1 MATINTRVILSGQ
14 GVTTDTLSVDLTTI
28 MTVESPTVQSGALDV
43 PAVAGPAIA
52 IPGFP
57 GTAEQD
63 KIQVLYLKN
72 TDIPG
77 TQSFRVLA
85 EHVTAGTESIFAT
98 LGPGEWLCVP
108 ISESTIITLLGTVN
122 ATTCEYGFWAL
133 TP

>member
-43 PAVAGPAIA
+43 PQLADPAIV

-57 GTAEQD
+57 GNAEQTHTQ
-63 KIQVLYLKN
+63 ILYLKN
-72 TDIPG
+72 TDVPA
-77 TQSFRVLA
+77 TESFIVLA
-85 EHVTAGTESIFAT
+85 EHDTAGTQSIFAT
-98 LGPGEWLCVP
+98 LGPGEWMCLPVSSLTE
-108 ISESTIITLLGTVN
+108 ISLSGLGN
-122 ATTCEYGFWAL
+122 QTTCEYGFWAL

>member
-43 PAVAGPAIA
+43 PATGADIT

-63 KIQVLYLKN
+63 KVQILYLKN
-72 TDIPG
+72 TDSTTLEFIVSATHDG
-77 TQSFRVLA
+77 
-85 EHVTAGTESIFAT
+85 AGTKSIFAT
-98 LGPGEWLCVP
+98 LGPGEWLCAP
-108 ISESTIITLLGTVN
+108 ISATTEIDLEGVTN